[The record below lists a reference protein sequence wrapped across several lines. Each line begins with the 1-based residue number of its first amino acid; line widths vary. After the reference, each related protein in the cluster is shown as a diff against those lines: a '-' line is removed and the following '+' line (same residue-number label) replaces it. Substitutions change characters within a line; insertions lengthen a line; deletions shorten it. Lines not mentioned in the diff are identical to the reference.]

1 MVKLLAEATADVS
14 SAPIDWQ
21 GGTGAFW
28 AWGDFDGATVSLE
41 ASPDGE
47 NWFVLGA
54 EVTFREKG
62 VGGFALG
69 PCRLRATL
77 ANASASTNVTALV

>member
-1 MVKLLAEATADVS
+1 MTKLLADATADMNS
-14 SAPIDWQ
+14 TPIDWQ

-28 AWGDFDGATVSLE
+28 VWGNFDGATVSLE
-41 ASPDGE
+41 ASPDGD
-47 NWFVLGA
+47 NWFALGT
-54 EVTFREKG
+54 EVTMLEKS

-77 ANASASTNVTALV
+77 ANASASTSVTAMI

>member
-1 MVKLLAEATADVS
+1 MAKLLAEATADMN

-28 AWGDFDGATVSLE
+28 VWGDFDGATVSLE

-47 NWFVLGA
+47 NWFALGTQ
-54 EVTFREKG
+54 VMLKEKG

-77 ANASASTNVTALV
+77 ANASASTSVTAVV

>member
-1 MVKLLAEATADVS
+1 MAKLLAEATES
-14 SAPIDWQ
+14 MNSAPIEWQ

-28 AWGDFDGATVSLE
+28 VWGNFDGATVSLE

-47 NWFVLGA
+47 NWFALGA
-54 EVTFREKG
+54 DVTLQEKG

-77 ANASASTNVTALV
+77 ANASASTSVTAIV

>member
-1 MVKLLAEATADVS
+1 MTKLLAGAAADMS
-14 SAPIDWQ
+14 STPIDWQ
-21 GGTGAFW
+21 GGSGAFW
-28 AWGDFDGATVSLE
+28 VWGDFDGASVSLE

-47 NWFVLGA
+47 NWFALG
-54 EVTFREKG
+54 EQVVMHEKG

-77 ANASASTNVTALV
+77 ANASASTSVSAVV

>member
-1 MVKLLAEATADVS
+1 MTKLLNEATADTN
-14 SAPIDWQ
+14 SAPVYWQ

-28 AWGDFDGATVSLE
+28 VWGDFDGATVSLE

-47 NWFVLGA
+47 NWFALGT
-54 EVTFREKG
+54 EVTLQEKG

-77 ANASASTNVTALV
+77 ANASETTSVTAFV